1 MEKLGWVVCI
11 RYWRKPKK
19 KKKENLVKINN
30 LEVFSGDVFPRT
42 GEGEEMRKLIKSL
55 LNKTSQCIKI
65 QTFSI
70 TFPWK

>member
-19 KKKENLVKINN
+19 KNENLVKVNN
-30 LEVFSGDVFPRT
+30 LEVLSGDVFPRT
-42 GEGEEMRKLIKSL
+42 GEEEEMRKLIKSL
-55 LNKTSQCIKI
+55 PNKTSQCIEI